1 MKRLLLSFCILIGYT
16 LCTYA
21 QTVTHLED
29 SQEDSVINVIAYF
42 CKGDTMKYTYTD
54 AVYKI
59 TQKDT
64 ITSSYYTRDCMIVV
78 TDSTSKGYNME
89 FTPLDIK
96 LANDTTAESFETKIN
111 VTILKTFNNIKVKFH
126 TDELG
131 NIEAIDNWREVRD
144 LFLKGTK
151 QAFDDFYAQV
161 PGIDSFM
168 PRKRFEGLIR
178 LSVNNEASVRK
189 CIEELPLLFD
199 LHGSQFQ
206 LGTINKTDTTSSL
219 YLTQIKAVATYMD
232 DEDGTAGDYEI
243 SCSSTT
249 RIPPEETTQLVSTVF
264 QNIFSGE
271 LAEKGEAFVRDSL
284 ATYFKNDSMKVEQL
298 EQYDLFDN
306 GWPAHMQTMKSS
318 GFSCQKK
325 VEYKSIDWYYR
336 SWKGYAM
343 KEGEADKKE
352 L

>member
-1 MKRLLLSFCILIGYT
+1 MKRILTFIAVLISYT
-16 LCTYA
+16 LTIQA
-21 QTVTHLED
+21 QISSLQE

-78 TDSTSKGYNME
+78 TDSTSKGYTME

-96 LANDTTAESFETKIN
+96 LANDSSAESFETKMN
-111 VTILKTFNNIKVKFH
+111 VTILKAFNNIKVKFH
-126 TDELG
+126 TDEFG
-131 NIEAIDNWREVRD
+131 TIEAIDNWHEVRD
-144 LFLKGTK
+144 LFLKGIK
-151 QAFDDFYAQV
+151 QAFDDFYADNS
-161 PGIDSFM
+161 GIDSFL
-168 PRKRFEGLIR
+168 PRKRFESLVK
-178 LSVNNEASVRK
+178 LNVNNEAKVRE
-189 CIEELPLLFD
+189 CIEELPLLFNC
-199 LHGSQFQ
+199 HGNQFK
-206 LGTINKTDTTSSL
+206 LGTITKTDTTSSL
-219 YLTQIKAVATYMD
+219 YPTQIKAIATYMD
-232 DEDGTAGDYEI
+232 DEEGTNGDYEI
-243 SCSSTT
+243 SCSSITC
-249 RIPPEETTQLVSTVF
+249 IPPKETAQLMSTVF
-264 QNIFSGE
+264 QNLFSGE

-306 GWPAHMQTMKSS
+306 GWPAHMQTMKTAGVS
-318 GFSCQKK
+318 FQKK
-325 VEYKSIDWYYR
+325 VEYKSIQWYYR

-343 KEGEADKKE
+343 KGDEDDKKE